1 MAFSYSSSYVKSF
14 LFDQQ
19 KTCRA
24 QNTTRRVTLLVE
36 TDWAENFVIMTL
48 SATHLSHPLFGY
60 GRGEAVICSK
70 LETREFEFK
79 VGNKIKFMEVMCFQL
94 PRSLIISLFQY
105 QYYKD
110 INYSILPEGGKLS
123 SSGCFF
129 LYQNISDAGTILLSG
144 LEF

>member
-1 MAFSYSSSYVKSF
+1 MAFLCSSSYVKSF

-36 TDWAENFVIMTL
+36 SMTF
-48 SATHLSHPLFGY
+48 SATYLSHPLFGY